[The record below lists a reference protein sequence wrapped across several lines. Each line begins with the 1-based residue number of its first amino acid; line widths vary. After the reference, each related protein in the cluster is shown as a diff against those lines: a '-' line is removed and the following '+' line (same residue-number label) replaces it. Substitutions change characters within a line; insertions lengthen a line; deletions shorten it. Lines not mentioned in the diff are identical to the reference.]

1 MMCEVSLSIER
12 LVKAPEAHAKGNN
25 FCFRSCV
32 QIHHTRSGQQ
42 LHDFCFE
49 CVHSQIRYIK
59 PMKRQEFQ
67 CSKRII
73 SSL

>member
-12 LVKAPEAHAKGNN
+12 LVKASEAHAKGNK

-49 CVHSQIRYIK
+49 CV
-59 PMKRQEFQ
+59 
-67 CSKRII
+67 
-73 SSL
+73 SLKSGT

>member
-12 LVKAPEAHAKGNN
+12 LVNPSEAHAKGNK

-32 QIHHTRSGQQ
+32 PIHHTRSGQQ

-49 CVHSQIRYIK
+49 CVYS
-59 PMKRQEFQ
+59 
-67 CSKRII
+67 
-73 SSL
+73 